1 MKKHSK
7 PFALLLCAALTLTPA
22 LAMTG
27 CGTRSNSDM
36 KGLAID
42 GTDFGITIE
51 GTNVTEES
59 VFTSNDIIYYED
71 METYESG
78 NPYGEGDTHECHTE
92 EEAAAHTVI
101 NIVEPGTYTISG
113 SMEKGQIRVDLGE
126 DAETNPEA
134 VVTLVLDGLDLT
146 CEVAPAIL
154 FLNTYECD
162 NGWTA
167 ETAQSAV
174 DTSAAGANLVIADG
188 SINNINGG
196 HVAEDL

>member
-7 PFALLLCAALTLTPA
+7 SFALLLCAALTLTPA

-27 CGTRSNSDM
+27 CGTRSNSNM

-78 NPYGEGDTHECHTE
+78 NPYGEGQKSDMHSA
-92 EEAAAHTVI
+92 EEAQAHLVV
-101 NIVEPGTYTISG
+101 NITAPG
-113 SMEKGQIRVDLGE
+113 
-126 DAETNPEA
+126 N
-134 VVTLVLDGLDLT
+134 
-146 CEVAPAIL
+146 
-154 FLNTYECD
+154 
-162 NGWTA
+162 
-167 ETAQSAV
+167 
-174 DTSAAGANLVIADG
+174 
-188 SINNINGG
+188 
-196 HVAEDL
+196 